1 VAGSSII
8 DANSGVDQYG
18 SPKVSISLDSKG
30 GAKMLNF
37 TKRAVGKPMAVVFI
51 EFKTN
56 GERDAENK
64 LIFIEERR
72 VISVATING
81 VFGNQFET
89 TGLDSPQEAYDLALL
104 LRAGALIAPIQI
116 IEERTVGPSLGQEN
130 IDLGTKAIMY
140 GFIAVLIFMLIY
152 YKKFGFVANIALT
165 LNLVMI
171 IGVMSMIPGATL
183 TLPGMAGIV
192 LTVGMAVDANVLIF
206 ERIRE
211 EILDGRSPQQAIH
224 HGYDSAFSTILDAN
238 ITTFLVGL
246 ILFAVG
252 TGPIKGFSITLMIGI
267 ITSMFTAIIVT
278 LVIVNAWWGGKR
290 LTKLSIEEHHMQLL
304 NMKNTIAFMA
314 LKKPAAILSVFLLI
328 GSLTSL
334 AINQLNWGLDFT
346 GGTQIEVGY
355 AQTADLAQIRKQLE
369 ASDFKDAV
377 VQNFGSSQDVL
388 IRLASRE
395 GVKPSELGDAAI
407 KVLKEADSSAEMR
420 GSSYVSSSVG
430 DELTEQGGLAMLVA
444 LICILI
450 YVALRFEWRFA
461 LGSVAA
467 LTHDVI
473 ITLGLFS
480 ILGLEFDLTVLAAVL
495 AVIGYSLN
503 DTIVVCDRI
512 RENFRKIRKS
522 ESEEIINISLTQT
535 LNRTIITS
543 LTTILVLLALFFVG
557 GATIHGFATALL
569 FGVIIGTY
577 SSIYV
582 ASLVALTLGISKEDL
597 MPTEIEKEGADQD
610 AVV

>member
-1 VAGSSII
+1 
-8 DANSGVDQYG
+8 
-18 SPKVSISLDSKG
+18 
-30 GAKMLNF
+30 
-37 TKRAVGKPMAVVFI
+37 
-51 EFKTN
+51 
-56 GERDAENK
+56 
-64 LIFIEERR
+64 
-72 VISVATING
+72 
-81 VFGNQFET
+81 
-89 TGLDSPQEAYDLALL
+89 
-104 LRAGALIAPIQI
+104 
-116 IEERTVGPSLGQEN
+116 
-130 IDLGTKAIMY
+130 
-140 GFIAVLIFMLIY
+140 
-152 YKKFGFVANIALT
+152 
-165 LNLVMI
+165 
-171 IGVMSMIPGATL
+171 
-183 TLPGMAGIV
+183 
-192 LTVGMAVDANVLIF
+192 
-206 ERIRE
+206 
-211 EILDGRSPQQAIH
+211 
-224 HGYDSAFSTILDAN
+224 
-238 ITTFLVGL
+238 
-246 ILFAVG
+246 
-252 TGPIKGFSITLMIGI
+252 
-267 ITSMFTAIIVT
+267 
-278 LVIVNAWWGGKR
+278 
-290 LTKLSIEEHHMQLL
+290 MQLL
-304 NMKNTIAFMA
+304 NMKETVAFMS
-314 LKKPAAILSVFLLI
+314 LRKPAAILSVFLII

-355 AQTADLAQIRKQLE
+355 EQAADLPQIRKQLE
-369 ASDFKDAV
+369 ASDFNDAV

-407 KVLKEADSSAEMR
+407 KVLKEADDTAEMR

-430 DELTEQGGLAMLVA
+430 EELTEQGGLAMLVA

-473 ITLGLFS
+473 LTLGLFS

-512 RENFRKIRKS
+512 RENFRKIRKG
-522 ESEEIINISLTQT
+522 ESEDIINISLTQT

-569 FGVIIGTY
+569 FGVVIGTY

-610 AVV
+610 PMV

>member
-1 VAGSSII
+1 
-8 DANSGVDQYG
+8 
-18 SPKVSISLDSKG
+18 
-30 GAKMLNF
+30 M
-37 TKRAVGKPMAVVFI
+37 
-51 EFKTN
+51 
-56 GERDAENK
+56 
-64 LIFIEERR
+64 
-72 VISVATING
+72 
-81 VFGNQFET
+81 
-89 TGLDSPQEAYDLALL
+89 
-104 LRAGALIAPIQI
+104 QI
-116 IEERTVGPSLGQEN
+116 
-130 IDLGTKAIMY
+130 
-140 GFIAVLIFMLIY
+140 
-152 YKKFGFVANIALT
+152 
-165 LNLVMI
+165 LNLK
-171 IGVMSMIPGATL
+171 
-183 TLPGMAGIV
+183 
-192 LTVGMAVDANVLIF
+192 
-206 ERIRE
+206 E
-211 EILDGRSPQQAIH
+211 
-224 HGYDSAFSTILDAN
+224 
-238 ITTFLVGL
+238 
-246 ILFAVG
+246 
-252 TGPIKGFSITLMIGI
+252 
-267 ITSMFTAIIVT
+267 
-278 LVIVNAWWGGKR
+278 
-290 LTKLSIEEHHMQLL
+290 
-304 NMKNTIAFMA
+304 TIAFMS
-314 LKKPAAILSVFLLI
+314 LRKPAAILSVFLII

-355 AQTADLAQIRKQLE
+355 AQAADLEQIRKQLE
-369 ASDFKDAV
+369 ASDFNDAV

-395 GVKPSELGDAAI
+395 GVKPSELGDAALKI
-407 KVLKEADSSAEMR
+407 LKEADSTAEMR

-430 DELTEQGGLAMLVA
+430 EELTEQGGLAMLVA

-467 LTHDVI
+467 FTHDVI
-473 ITLGLFS
+473 LTLGLFS

-512 RENFRKIRKS
+512 RENFRKIRKG

-569 FGVIIGTY
+569 FGVVIGTY

-610 AVV
+610 PVV